1 VLRSNGVWPVA
12 NSSLKYESE
21 SEYRNADRYADYRG
35 EAGSISLQL
44 SPKFGQA
51 FAQPIIADS
60 SASAYVGSIR
70 GYRTAKVLNLP
81 EEETD
86 LAYLACLLDGPGSIT
101 WRDAER
107 KFWRVRV
114 STSARELIDYLV
126 TIAGT
131 WSQRLPKERRHFV
144 YEWDLSRQEHVRD
157 FLRAVA
163 PYLKTYDKQA
173 RAREAVRRI
182 DARIGNKP

>member
-1 VLRSNGVWPVA
+1 MNEALCSLEGCEQPAKARGMCTRHYRQWW
-12 NSSLKYESE
+12 NSEEGKAAS
-21 SEYRNADRYADYRG
+21 RRY
-35 EAGSISLQL
+35 GS
-44 SPKFGQA
+44 
-51 FAQPIIADS
+51 
-60 SASAYVGSIR
+60 
-70 GYRTAKVLNLP
+70 AKVLALP
-81 EEETD
+81 EQDAD

-107 KFWRVRV
+107 RGWRVRV

-131 WSQRLPKERRHFV
+131 WSQRLPKNRRHFV
-144 YEWDLSRQEHVRD
+144 YQWDLSRQKHVLD

-182 DARIGNKP
+182 EARIGNKP